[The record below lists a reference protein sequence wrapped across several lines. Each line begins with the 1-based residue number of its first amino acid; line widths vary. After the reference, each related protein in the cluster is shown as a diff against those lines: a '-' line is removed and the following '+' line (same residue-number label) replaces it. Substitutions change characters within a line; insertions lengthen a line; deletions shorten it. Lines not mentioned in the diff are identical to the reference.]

1 MGQIILIRMY
11 RSGTVLI
18 NKQKEP
24 TRRANTNI
32 KKKIFSLMGDL
43 KRMRTSNKTMME
55 KINKKK

>member
-1 MGQIILIRMY
+1 MY

-32 KKKIFSLMGDL
+32 KKKVFSLMGDL
-43 KRMRTSNKTMME
+43 NRMSTSNKTMME

>member
-1 MGQIILIRMY
+1 MY

-32 KKKIFSLMGDL
+32 KKKVFSFMGDL

>member
-1 MGQIILIRMY
+1 MY

-24 TRRANTNI
+24 TRIANTNNM
-32 KKKIFSLMGDL
+32 KNIFSLMGDL
-43 KRMRTSNKTMME
+43 NRMRTSNKTIME

>member
-1 MGQIILIRMY
+1 MY

-24 TRRANTNI
+24 TRRASTNI
-32 KKKIFSLMGDL
+32 KKKVFSLMGDL
-43 KRMRTSNKTMME
+43 NRMRTSKKTITE